1 MTSADLEP
9 FELFETTPGN
19 WSLVLRD
26 VHFGVHTEI
35 FEAAGAEGNGYDW
48 SAIALAL
55 VERDAEHLVG
65 RFGTDPEAGMFVA
78 YGADPAVLEELG
90 GLLLQVYLDP
100 DVLAGLAAI
109 AEWD

>member
-1 MTSADLEP
+1 MTSADFEP

-26 VHFGVHTEI
+26 THFGAHTET
-35 FEAAGAEGNGYDW
+35 FEAAGAEGGGYDW
-48 SAIALAL
+48 SSIALAL

-78 YGADPAVLEELG
+78 YGADPTVLEQLG
-90 GLLLQVYLDP
+90 ALMFEVYNDP
-100 DVLAGLAAI
+100 DLLAGLAAI

>member
-9 FELFETTPGN
+9 FDLVETTPGA
-19 WSLVLRD
+19 WSLILSESD
-26 VHFGVHTEI
+26 FSVHAPV

-65 RFGTDPEAGMFVA
+65 RFGTDPEAGTFVA
-78 YGADPAVLEELG
+78 YGADPVVLEQLGELM
-90 GLLLQVYLDP
+90 LEAYNDP
-100 DVLAGLAAI
+100 DVLADLATI

>member
-9 FELFETTPGN
+9 FELFETTPGS

-26 VHFGVHTEI
+26 AHFGVPSEV

-48 SAIALAL
+48 ASIALAL

-65 RFGTDPEAGMFVA
+65 RFGMDPEAGMFVA

-90 GLLLQVYLDP
+90 NLLVQAYLDP
-100 DVLAGLAAI
+100 DLLTGLAAI

>member
-1 MTSADLEP
+1 MTSADIDP
-9 FELFETTPGN
+9 FELVETTPGS
-19 WSLVLRD
+19 WVLTLGESD
-26 VHFGVHTEI
+26 FGVHTDL

-55 VERDAEHLVG
+55 VDRDAEHLVG
-65 RFGTDPEAGMFVA
+65 RFGTDPEADTFVA
-78 YGADPAVLEELG
+78 YGADRVVLEQLGEL
-90 GLLLQVYLDP
+90 LVEAYNDP